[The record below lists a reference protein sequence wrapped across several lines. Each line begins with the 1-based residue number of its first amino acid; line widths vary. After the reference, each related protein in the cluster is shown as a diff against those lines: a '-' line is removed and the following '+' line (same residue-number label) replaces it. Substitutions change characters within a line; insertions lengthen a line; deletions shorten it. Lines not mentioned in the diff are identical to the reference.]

1 MKITIIQFSP
11 SGNTLKVSLMLQK
24 ELESRGLAVQLV
36 DITSNEQFFS
46 GENISEFLKQ
56 NVKPHDVLLVGGPV
70 YAHHLQYHMLD
81 LLEALPRPDAIWGK
95 YVVPYVTYGG
105 IASGVALKE
114 AADLL
119 KASGRVVYAGMK
131 VSAPHCMTRAFMDN
145 EFNSDKLQA
154 DNLPQVTEL
163 ADRIMQLEG
172 QPKVQCNAKHLNY
185 NGLKTALKAKLI
197 FKEKLWHAKRY
208 PQISINQ
215 DLCGNCSKC
224 AKVCP
229 VVHLDCK
236 TGGVLKNLQ
245 SPCIHCFNCIT
256 TCPSKAISLI
266 GDLEKGKAF
275 MAKMIA
281 KHAHKEM
288 PETAIYPIL

>member
-24 ELESRGLAVQLV
+24 ELESRGQAAQLV
-36 DITSNEQFFS
+36 DITSREQFFN
-46 GENISEFLKQ
+46 GNDISTFLKE
-56 NVKPHDVLLVGGPV
+56 NVKQHDVLLVGGPV

-81 LLEALPRPDAIWGK
+81 LIEALPRPDGIWGK
-95 YVVPYVTYGG
+95 YAVPYVTYGG

-114 AADLL
+114 AAELL
-119 KASGRVVYAGMK
+119 KASGRIIHAGMK
-131 VSAPHCMTRAFMDN
+131 VSASHCMTRAFMDS
-145 EFNSDKLQA
+145 EFNSDKLQT
-154 DNLPQVTEL
+154 DSLPQVLEL
-163 ADRIMQLEG
+163 ADRIMQLKG
-172 QPKVQCNAKHLNY
+172 QPKVKCSAKHLNY
-185 NGLKTALKAKLI
+185 NGFKTALKAKLI

-215 DLCGNCSKC
+215 DLCGNCGKC
-224 AKVCP
+224 AQVCP
-229 VVHLDCK
+229 VVHLDSK
-236 TGGVLKNLQ
+236 PDGILKNPQ
-245 SPCIHCFNCIT
+245 SPCIHCFNCVT
-256 TCPSKAISLI
+256 SCPSKAISLT

-288 PETAIYPIL
+288 PETAVYPTL